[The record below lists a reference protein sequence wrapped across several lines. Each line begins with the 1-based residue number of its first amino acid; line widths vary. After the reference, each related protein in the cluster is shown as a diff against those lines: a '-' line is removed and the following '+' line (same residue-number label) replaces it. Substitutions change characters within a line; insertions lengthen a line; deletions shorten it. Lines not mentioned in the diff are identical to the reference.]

1 MQSLGLFR
9 LVFDTGLTVTHRP
22 YRVLGKSLECLCGI
36 ELSFTHSFSH
46 SPTHRE
52 KISPVLTVVGV
63 Y

>member
-1 MQSLGLFR
+1 MPSLGLFR
-9 LVFDTGLTVTHRP
+9 LVFDTGLSVTHWP
-22 YRVLGKSLECLCGI
+22 SRVLGKPLECLCGI

-46 SPTHRE
+46 SPTHPG